1 MADES
6 RSLAKLNASKAQ
18 LKESYKRAKAQLK
31 NAREGAS
38 EANKMASKVPAWALP
53 VGGAVLGYGLG
64 YADSMAST
72 PTVRTPVTIAAGG
85 AAWIGSGVAAYFGQP
100 TIAALSGT
108 TAALAAAIVTHEA
121 GFSKAAA
128 KQHAAHG

>member
-6 RSLAKLNASKAQ
+6 RSLSK
-18 LKESYKRAKAQLK
+18 LKESEAKLKETYKKARSK
-31 NAREGAS
+31 MREMRDGAN

-53 VGGAVLGYGLG
+53 VGGAVAGYALG

-85 AAWIGSGVAAYFGQP
+85 AAWIGSGVASYFGMP
-100 TIAALSGT
+100 TVATLAGA
-108 TAALAAAIVTHEA
+108 TAALAAGIVTHEA
-121 GFSKAAA
+121 GFSKAAS
-128 KQHAAHG
+128 KQHAHAA